1 MLRSICQGYRLY
13 KKLCVVFRRCQDMGI
28 KLYKLIVICMSPWLK
43 VPTGFLRVDVFE
55 GDAGVFV
62 GTIPIIIVSDVDQ
75 IIRGICTV
83 VVRHGKDLAD

>member
-1 MLRSICQGYRLY
+1 MRSICQGHE
-13 KKLCVVFRRCQDMGI
+13 LCKTLFVVFRQCQDMCI

-62 GTIPIIIVSDVDQ
+62 ATIPIIIVSDVDQ
-75 IIRGICTV
+75 TIRGISAPC
-83 VVRHGKDLAD
+83 